1 MKGTIP
7 LLAKT
12 FLNMGSAHCA
22 YMTTSTLL
30 FFRIHSFL
38 KPDSKVNV
46 AAIVFGDK
54 YILIFF

>member
-1 MKGTIP
+1 MQGTIP

-12 FLNMGSAHCA
+12 FMNISTAPCA